1 MNIYVVAVGSI
12 KEKFFVDAIG
22 EYKKRLSRYC
32 KYEIIEVKDEKTP
45 QNASE
50 LEEEKIKE
58 IEGER
63 ILGKIKEKAYVI
75 ALAIEGGQI
84 SSEGLAKKMSE
95 LETRSRGNLYFVI
108 GGFLGLSSKVLS
120 RADEKLSFSLMTF
133 PHQLMRVILSE
144 QIYRSYRIRNHEP
157 YHK

>member
-50 LEEEKIKE
+50 LEEEKIK
-58 IEGER
+58 
-63 ILGKIKEKAYVI
+63 
-75 ALAIEGGQI
+75 
-84 SSEGLAKKMSE
+84 
-95 LETRSRGNLYFVI
+95 
-108 GGFLGLSSKVLS
+108 
-120 RADEKLSFSLMTF
+120 
-133 PHQLMRVILSE
+133 
-144 QIYRSYRIRNHEP
+144 
-157 YHK
+157 

>member
-45 QNASE
+45 QNASN

-63 ILGKIKEKAYVI
+63 IP
-75 ALAIEGGQI
+75 LAIEGGQI

-108 GGFLGLSSKVLS
+108 GGSLGLSSKVLS

>member
-84 SSEGLAKKMSE
+84 SSEDLAKKMSE

-108 GGFLGLSSKVLS
+108 GGSLGLSSKVLS
-120 RADEKLSFSLMTF
+120 RADEKLSFSLMTC

>member
-45 QNASE
+45 QNASN

-63 ILGKIKEKAYVI
+63 ILVKIKEKAYVI

-84 SSEGLAKKMSE
+84 SSEDLAKKMSE

-108 GGFLGLSSKVLS
+108 GGSLGLSSKVLS

>member
-45 QNASE
+45 QNASN

-63 ILGKIKEKAYVI
+63 ILGKIKVKP
-75 ALAIEGGQI
+75 
-84 SSEGLAKKMSE
+84 M
-95 LETRSRGNLYFVI
+95 
-108 GGFLGLSSKVLS
+108 
-120 RADEKLSFSLMTF
+120 
-133 PHQLMRVILSE
+133 
-144 QIYRSYRIRNHEP
+144 
-157 YHK
+157 

>member
-45 QNASE
+45 QNASN

-63 ILGKIKEKAYVI
+63 ILVKIKEKAYVI

-108 GGFLGLSSKVLS
+108 GGSLGLSSKVLS

>member
-45 QNASE
+45 QNASK

-58 IEGER
+58 IE
-63 ILGKIKEKAYVI
+63 KEKSA
-75 ALAIEGGQI
+75 
-84 SSEGLAKKMSE
+84 
-95 LETRSRGNLYFVI
+95 FW
-108 GGFLGLSSKVLS
+108 
-120 RADEKLSFSLMTF
+120 EK
-133 PHQLMRVILSE
+133 
-144 QIYRSYRIRNHEP
+144 
-157 YHK
+157 